1 MPKVIDIRTKMDALQ
16 AKMTDAPEWVRNG
29 KRAMDSLPVE
39 TQAVIVDFLF
49 GLILSDVQDGLAGE
63 DHESFFEEIDKLYA
77 KANENDHKCFFC
89 DTEDIDTGVCLR
101 CLTKIL
107 EIKGRDLD
115 GGKRQDH

>member
-16 AKMTDAPEWVRNG
+16 AKMIDAPEWVRNG
-29 KRAMDSLPVE
+29 KRAMDALPQE
-39 TQAVIVDFLF
+39 TQEVIVEYLF

-63 DHESFFEEIDKLYA
+63 DHESFFEEIDNMYE

-89 DTEDIDTGVCLR
+89 DTEDVDTGVCLR

-107 EIKGRDLD
+107 DRGKNAD